1 MILAGAAVLAW
12 CYWRLSW
19 TVPATSDGAAIA
31 LQAHDMLHGNLLLHG
46 WTIGDVSFYTTEL
59 PEYMLVELARGMDT
73 GTIHIAAAVTYTLLV
88 LLTGLLAR
96 GRTRGYEG
104 LCRGLLGT
112 GITLAPQLGFGAFV
126 LLLSPDHVGTEVPL
140 MAAWLLLARVE
151 DPSTALSRG
160 TSPGPPD
167 PRARLMKSEDIAR
180 PKLVSRPWWVPVVLG
195 VLLAWVQVGDRVS
208 VLTAVVPL
216 IVVCCWRILRARVTG
231 RPWRAVRFEFALVAA
246 AILSVAAAE
255 AAGRVLTALGGFHAA
270 QLKFLPSPLIGT
282 HLRLTG
288 WGILELFGANFTG
301 ISGAAATFFAVVH
314 LVGLALAAAGLVLAL
329 ARFLRGRPETDL
341 VSSVLAVAICGNL
354 AAFVFTTAPGTVIG
368 TGYGAR
374 EIAAILPLGAVLAG
388 RELPVRP
395 GGAAGETRE
404 VGRGRLAG
412 ETLPV
417 LAGRVSTAGRW
428 RAGIIRSG
436 KSWVLATGLAVLACY
451 AAALGYGAA
460 QPAAPAQGADLARWL
475 SAHHLHY
482 GLGGVVSNIT
492 SVQSRGQVWVAIVSV
507 KGGRVAAR
515 HYQSARL
522 WYDPKRHE
530 ATFLVA
536 AAPGPGHGSAADQV
550 PRQAVLR
557 TFGPPAHVYH
567 FSGYTVMIW
576 DTNLLPLL
584 KPEL

>member
-1 MILAGAAVLAW
+1 M
-12 CYWRLSW
+12 R
-19 TVPATSDGAAIA
+19 
-31 LQAHDMLHGNLLLHG
+31 
-46 WTIGDVSFYTTEL
+46 
-59 PEYMLVELARGMDT
+59 T

-88 LLTGLLAR
+88 LLTGFLAR

-104 LCRGLLGT
+104 LHRGLLGA

-140 MAAWLLLARVE
+140 LAGWLLLDLAPRGARG
-151 DPSTALSRG
+151 DGS
-160 TSPGPPD
+160 
-167 PRARLMKSEDIAR
+167 PRAERQGFR
-180 PKLVSRPWWVPVVLG
+180 WYVPVFLG
-195 VLLAWVQVGDRVS
+195 VLLAWVQVADRVA

-216 IVVCCWRILRARVTG
+216 IVVCCWRILRARVSGT
-231 RPWRAVRFEFALVAA
+231 PWRAVRFEFALVAA
-246 AILSVAAAE
+246 AVLSAVAAE
-255 AAGRVLTALGGFHAA
+255 AAGRVLTALGGFHATP
-270 QLKFLPSPLIGT
+270 LKFLPSLLIGT

-329 ARFLRGRPETDL
+329 ARFLRGRSETDL
-341 VSSVLAVAICGNL
+341 VSSVLAVAICCNL

-388 RELPVRP
+388 RELPVQP
-395 GGAAGETRE
+395 GGRS
-404 VGRGRLAG
+404 
-412 ETLPV
+412 V
-417 LAGRVSTAGRW
+417 LAGRASTAGRW

-475 SAHHLHY
+475 SAHHLRY

-492 SVQSRGQVWVAIVSV
+492 SVQSSGQVRVAIVSV

-515 HYQSARL
+515 QYQSAGG

-536 AAPGPGHGSAADQV
+536 VAPGPGHGDAVDRV
-550 PRQAVLR
+550 PRQAALR
-557 TFGPPAHVYH
+557 TFGPPARVYH

-576 DTNLLPLL
+576 DRNLLALL